1 LTSPDSTNVPLWTK
15 PYTLTV
21 LATFFLFIPCS
32 LFFPVL
38 PVYILDE
45 LHGTPAA
52 AGAANAAFLIAMVLF
67 RAQTDRFERRFG
79 SRTVLFASG
88 LLFACSNFLFL
99 VAGST
104 TAIIIIRFFSGVVF
118 AIATTAIL
126 ALGGQ
131 LAPLKRKGEGLAYL
145 TTTVSV
151 GTAIG
156 PFAGLLLART
166 YGFKWVFFFC
176 GLLALGGCFISR
188 RIAIPST
195 KASDPLPARGYAL
208 HDLYEVRAVPA
219 SSIAL
224 LLMIA
229 ISAVLSF
236 VTVYASSMNLH
247 AAAAYF
253 FIVLALSGIG
263 SRILTG
269 RLYDRFGADFV
280 IYPAILFLAF
290 GLFILGKAH
299 DSFSMFASAG
309 LIGSAYGITAPS
321 FQTLA
326 FHQSPPH
333 RANVVTATYFT
344 FYDLGLGA
352 GAYLAG
358 VLIPLLGYAN
368 IYLLLSPF
376 VLSAALLYYVIC
388 RRKKG
393 HVEIR

>member
-1 LTSPDSTNVPLWTK
+1 MTSPGATNVPLWTK

-21 LATFFLFIPCS
+21 LATFFLFIPCA

-38 PVYILDE
+38 PVYVINE
-45 LHGTPAA
+45 LHGSPAV
-52 AGAANAAFLIAMVLF
+52 AGASNAVFLIAMVLF

-79 SRTVLFASG
+79 SRSVLFASG

-104 TAIIIIRFFSGVVF
+104 TTIIIIRFFSGVAF

-126 ALGGQ
+126 ALGGE

-156 PFAGLLLART
+156 PFAGLVLART
-166 YGFKWVFFFC
+166 YGFQWVFFLC
-176 GLLALGGCFISR
+176 GLLALGGSFISL
-188 RIAIPST
+188 RIAIPCSRVN
-195 KASDPLPARGYAL
+195 DPLPARGFAL
-208 HDLYEVRAVPA
+208 RDLYEVRAVPA
-219 SSIAL
+219 SIIAL

-236 VTVYASSMNLH
+236 VTVYASTMHLH
-247 AAAAYF
+247 MAAAYF
-253 FIVLALSGIG
+253 FVVLALSGIG

-280 IYPAILFLAF
+280 IYPAILFLAL
-290 GLFILGKAH
+290 GLFILGRANAT
-299 DSFSMFASAG
+299 FGMFAAAA

-344 FYDLGLGA
+344 FYDLGLGV

-358 VLIPLLGYAN
+358 LFIPYLGYAN
-368 IYLLLSPF
+368 LYLFLSPF
-376 VLSAALLYYVIC
+376 ILSVALLYYIFC
-388 RRKKG
+388 RRKTG
-393 HVEIR
+393 